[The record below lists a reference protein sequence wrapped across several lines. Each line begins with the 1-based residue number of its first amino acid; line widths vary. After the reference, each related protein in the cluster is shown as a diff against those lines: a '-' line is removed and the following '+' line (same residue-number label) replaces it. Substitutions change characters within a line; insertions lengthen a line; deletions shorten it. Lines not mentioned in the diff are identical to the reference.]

1 MSSAQTKNL
10 FDSALTQQILQ
21 TVRGIRYGSVEIIVH
36 DGRIVQIERREKLRF
51 EPATVARPRHES
63 GSTGSE
69 N

>member
-51 EPATVARPRHES
+51 EPAAVVRPRHES